1 MSSRDDERATMKS
14 PRALQATS
22 LLLTGALLAGC
33 GGSGDDGSGPV
44 TLTFQSLSDQ
54 PAAIEATNAIVD
66 SWNQTHPDV
75 QVEVVPAG
83 WDGIYDKLITQFNA
97 GSAPDVVH
105 YEAAGILPFAA
116 DGYLADL
123 SPHMP
128 PQTRAD
134 IPEGVLDS
142 VTVDGQVVAYPTEL
156 QTYVVFANRDLLE
169 RAGVTTPTG
178 PTMSWDE
185 LRQLA
190 RATTKDG
197 VHGLSW
203 GLSSP
208 TSAFVAMAPGFGG
221 QYFQGSGEDT
231 TLTAGPGEMA
241 LPELVSAMAYEDRS
255 ILPVTLTQSGSK
267 ALAPFYAGQVAMTVQ
282 GSYQA
287 ANIAEDAPEGFDWIA
302 LPPLAGPAGPAQAAN
317 PQTLSV
323 SADSEHVEEAAE
335 FINFFTSTENLV
347 ALNRADALIPATTSA
362 REALAAELGT
372 QNGWDVILASGE
384 HVTSAPYLFV
394 SKYAQWK
401 DTVAT
406 PAYQRFLAREIDA
419 AGLAQQLRDGWQSI
433 ND

>member
-1 MSSRDDERATMKS
+1 MRS
-14 PRALQATS
+14 PRAWKGIC

-54 PAAIEATNAIVD
+54 PAAIAATNAIVD
-66 SWNQTHPDV
+66 SWNETHPDV
-75 QVEVVPAG
+75 QVDVVPAG

-97 GSAPDVVH
+97 GSAPDIVH
-105 YEAAGILPFAA
+105 YEAAGIAQFAA

-123 SPHMP
+123 TPHMS
-128 PQTRAD
+128 PQTRED
-134 IPEGVLDS
+134 IPPGVLDS
-142 VTVDGQVVAYPTEL
+142 VTVDGKVVAYPTEL
-156 QTYVVFANRDLLE
+156 QTYVVFANKALLD
-169 RAGVTTPTG
+169 RAGVPVPTG
-178 PTMSWDE
+178 PTMSWTQ
-185 LRQLA
+185 LREIA
-190 RATTKDG
+190 RAATKDG

-208 TSAFVAMAPGFGG
+208 TSTFVAMAPAFGG
-221 QYFQGSGEDT
+221 QYFRGRGEDAE
-231 TLTAGPGEMA
+231 LSIGPGEMA
-241 LPELVSAMAYEDRS
+241 LPELVRAMAYEDRS

-287 ANIAEDAPEGFDWIA
+287 ANIAKDAPEGFEWIA
-302 LPPLAGPAGPAQAAN
+302 LPPLAGSVGPAQAAN

-323 SADSEHVEEAAE
+323 NADSEHVAEAAE
-335 FINFFTSTENLV
+335 FLEYFTSTENLV
-347 ALNRADALIPATTSA
+347 KLNAADALIPATTSA
-362 REALAAELGT
+362 REALAEELGT

-406 PAYQRFLAREIDA
+406 PAYQRFLAGEIDA
-419 AGLAQQLRDGWQSI
+419 DGLARELRDGWQST